1 MSIPLQARSGAWQ
14 PALELLEP
22 ISLVR
27 CCTSPLGRNL
37 CMIVTETAV
46 HVYAT
51 SDESPNLSFEPV
63 TSFFLGCR
71 ATGASWSPSTQH
83 ASTAWR
89 IEILVA
95 TETNELRLLESVRQG
110 SEVSTSSKKLADTHA
125 RVSDLAWCASAG
137 YESYAAAACA
147 DGTVRL
153 WDLEGGCRTHYL
165 NSAVLSVAFHPKV
178 PKLLLAMESSGV
190 GYLLDWL
197 ASDGELRTAASFHE
211 PVTLGA
217 HATQHYE
224 AQGAAAWQAQD
235 ADMVGALLGSRW
247 CVWNVHEASVPV
259 ASGQL
264 HLPSVHGG
272 LRFCPTNSRLFAVF
286 AHGSMSPAVHIFDSA
301 FPASPRSIDVHA
313 QTPFRPG
320 PVSLDTTGAAGTAA
334 TLPSAYGARSIDW
347 MPRRMAAYDV
357 LLVGVG
363 RHLVPIPVA

>member
-110 SEVSTSSKKLADTHA
+110 SEASTSNKKLADTYA
-125 RVSDLAWCASAG
+125 RVTDLAWCASPG
-137 YESYAAAACA
+137 YESYAAAACS

-197 ASDGELRTAASFHE
+197 ASDGEVRTAASFHE
-211 PVTLGA
+211 PITLGA

-235 ADMVGALLGSRW
+235 ADMVGALLGTRW

-264 HLPSVHGG
+264 HQPSVHGG

-286 AHGSMSPAVHIFDSA
+286 AHGSMRP
-301 FPASPRSIDVHA
+301 SISW
-313 QTPFRPG
+313 TRPSL
-320 PVSLDTTGAAGTAA
+320 PVLGVST
-334 TLPSAYGARSIDW
+334 S
-347 MPRRMAAYDV
+347 MPRRLFDRGPCRSTRRAWQV
-357 LLVGVG
+357 QL
-363 RHLVPIPVA
+363 RRCQVPMGHRASIGCRVAWRPTTCFSSAWDDISFRFL

>member
-46 HVYAT
+46 HVYVT

-110 SEVSTSSKKLADTHA
+110 SEASTSNKKLADTHA

-137 YESYAAAACA
+137 YESYAAAALSLIHISEP
-147 DGTVRL
+147 TRL
-153 WDLEGGCRTHYL
+153 MCLSRMPS
-165 NSAVLSVAFHPKV
+165 SA
-178 PKLLLAMESSGV
+178 
-190 GYLLDWL
+190 
-197 ASDGELRTAASFHE
+197 
-211 PVTLGA
+211 
-217 HATQHYE
+217 
-224 AQGAAAWQAQD
+224 
-235 ADMVGALLGSRW
+235 
-247 CVWNVHEASVPV
+247 
-259 ASGQL
+259 
-264 HLPSVHGG
+264 
-272 LRFCPTNSRLFAVF
+272 
-286 AHGSMSPAVHIFDSA
+286 
-301 FPASPRSIDVHA
+301 
-313 QTPFRPG
+313 
-320 PVSLDTTGAAGTAA
+320 
-334 TLPSAYGARSIDW
+334 
-347 MPRRMAAYDV
+347 
-357 LLVGVG
+357 
-363 RHLVPIPVA
+363 